1 MGSVLGKDH
10 IKKDI
15 ALKVTGK
22 AEYIADIRLPG
33 MLECRVFKSPYAHA
47 KILNIDTRRAEKL
60 PGVRAVITQKDG
72 GILLP
77 HPFNAGSRN
86 EFSVLPPE
94 EVYMAGEQIAAV
106 AAETREVA
114 EEALKLIKVEFALL
128 PSVFDPIDA
137 LKADAPIIYS
147 DLPDNRVPTMFP
159 ASASKGNVDQGFKE
173 ADITLQS
180 LYQWPNPA
188 HCPLETYQTIARWDG
203 DELTVWI
210 STQTLWEVQDHI
222 SWALGIPASKI
233 SVITKWVGGGYGAKY
248 GPSHAMLA
256 CIAAALSKKTGRPVR
271 SLLEMDEQ
279 FIVSHH
285 AAGPGYYNTRGGI
298 KKGNGRPV
306 ALDTVVHVSLGGHAC
321 HEVAAAA
328 VIACAGMNVYNYDN
342 IRAVAHPVYGNINMA
357 GPKRSYG
364 DAEGMFCSEQ
374 FADEMAE
381 AAGMDPMEWRG
392 KWCNRA
398 GEPCSTYFQWGE
410 LAGGDYVALMAKA
423 AGAFGW
429 KNKWKGW
436 RTPSAI
442 NGTKKRGVGMALSM
456 HTTGFGTSA
465 TLIRINN
472 DGTIHVNCSAE
483 DIGQGIKSATAM
495 CVAEILG
502 VRYDNVSVSEDN
514 TKYNPRGGG
523 VYGSKGT
530 PTNIGGSIKAAENA
544 RALILQRAAALMQA
558 EPEDLE
564 LRDGKI
570 IVKNDPAKSMTIAAV
585 AGDRQFGGTG
595 IYAVGQETSFHQ
607 NPDTGQNMWEKSL
620 AALCCEVEVDT
631 ETGKVEVLKMVIAC
645 DCGVAINPEVVTG
658 QCDGGIVQGLGYA
671 LYEDMIF
678 DKAHEGI
685 ILNPTMTDFRV
696 PTFPEFRDFTSIVH
710 SNPADAPTP
719 RLNAKGMG
727 ESTIV
732 PVGPA
737 IANAIYNAIGVR
749 IKSGPITPD
758 KVLEALGK
766 I

>member
-22 AEYIADIRLPG
+22 AEYVADIRLPG
-33 MLECRVFKSPYAHA
+33 MLECSVLKSPYAHA
-47 KILNIDTRRAEKL
+47 KILSVDARKAEKL
-60 PGVRAVITQKDG
+60 PGVRAVITQKDK

-77 HPFNAGSRN
+77 RPFNTGSRN
-86 EFSVLPPE
+86 EFHVLPPG

-106 AAETREVA
+106 AAETKEVA
-114 EEALKLIKVEFALL
+114 EEAIKLIEVEFTPL
-128 PSVFDPIDA
+128 PSVFDPLDA
-137 LKADAPIIYS
+137 LKPDAPVIYS
-147 DLPDNRVPTMFP
+147 DLPDNNVPTMFP
-159 ASASKGNVDQGFKE
+159 SSAVKGDVDQGFRE

-188 HCPLETYQTIARWDG
+188 HCPLETYQTIAKWDG

-233 SVITKWVGGGYGAKY
+233 SVITKWVGSGYGAKY

-256 CIAAALSKKTGRPVR
+256 CIVAALSKKTGRPVR
-271 SLLEMDEQ
+271 SLLDMDEQ

-298 KKGNGRPV
+298 KRSDGRPV
-306 ALDTVVHVSLGGHAC
+306 ALDTAAHISLGGHAC
-321 HEVAAAA
+321 HEVAAATIIASAA
-328 VIACAGMNVYNYDN
+328 VNVYNYDN
-342 IRAVAHPVYGNINMA
+342 IRAVAHPVYSNINMA

-381 AAGMDPMEWRG
+381 VAGMDPIEWRK

-398 GEPCSTYFQWGE
+398 GDPCSTYFQWGE
-410 LAGGDYVALMAKA
+410 LAGGNYVTLMTKA
-423 AGAFGW
+423 AEVFDW
-429 KNKWKGW
+429 KSKWKGW
-436 RTPSAI
+436 KTAVAV
-442 NGTKKRGVGMALSM
+442 NGAKKRGIGMALSM
-456 HTTGFGTSA
+456 HTTGFGSST
-465 TLIRINN
+465 TLVRINN
-472 DGTIHVNCSAE
+472 DGTVHVNCSAE

-495 CVAEILG
+495 SVAEILG
-502 VRYDNVSVSEDN
+502 VRYEDVTVSEDN

-530 PTNIGGSIKAAENA
+530 PTDIGASINAAENA
-544 RALILQRAAALMQA
+544 RAILLKRAALLMQTK
-558 EPEDLE
+558 PEGLDV
-564 LRDGKI
+564 RNGKI
-570 IVKNDPAKSMTIAAV
+570 IAEDEPTKSMTIGDI
-585 AGDRQFGGTG
+585 AGDRQFGGAG
-595 IYAVGQETSFHQ
+595 IYAEGQVTSFHR
-607 NPDTGQNMWEKSL
+607 NPITKRNMYEKSL

-645 DCGVAINPEVVTG
+645 DCGVVINPEVVKG
-658 QCDGGIVQGLGYA
+658 QCDGGIIQGLGFA

-678 DKAHEGI
+678 DKANEGI
-685 ILNPTMTDFRV
+685 ILNPTMTDYKV

-710 SNPADAPTP
+710 SDPADAPTP
-719 RLNAKGMG
+719 PLHAKGMG

-732 PVGPA
+732 PVAPA
-737 IANAIYNAIGVR
+737 IANAVYNAIGVR
-749 IKSGPITPD
+749 VKSGPITPD